1 MFSFQSRC
9 NNSTHFEAWDPGAE
23 TNPGQTPAKWS
34 KNCFHPK
41 YKNRGERA
49 RSESSEWNT
58 AEHLDNS
65 VKKHNRSTRQRA
77 AQESEQAKRWKVSR
91 AQVKLIKAGN
101 SRGTRTNTGSVKSK
115 SPEQNCQNQSRGTKL
130 IILLRH

>member
-9 NNSTHFEAWDPGAE
+9 NNSNHFEAWDPGAE
-23 TNPGQTPAKWS
+23 TNPEAKP
-34 KNCFHPK
+34 HPSGLTTTSTQNTK
-41 YKNRGERA
+41 SRRTGTVRKLRMNK
-49 RSESSEWNT
+49 WNT

-77 AQESEQAKRWKVSR
+77 AQESEQAERWKVSR

-101 SRGTRTNTGSVKSK
+101 SSRTRTNTGSVKSK
-115 SPEQNCQNQSRGTKL
+115 
-130 IILLRH
+130 